1 MPPKVINI
9 ARNTSYYTL
18 ALVVQKIISFSYFI
32 IIARALG
39 PDDLGKYYFAI
50 SFTTI
55 FAILIDLGF
64 SNVLTREVAKKPEV
78 AQKYFSNILG
88 LKIPLAILTFMAV
101 AILSWVFNYP
111 SLTRML
117 ILISSISMILDSFTL
132 TFFAI
137 MRGHHN
143 LRYES
148 ISSIVFQAI
157 VLLSGVF
164 SLWLGW
170 GLVWLIA
177 TLALASSYNFIYSF
191 LVVKNK
197 TSLSLRPELDKAFV
211 KTLAAITLPFALFA
225 IFQRIYTYVD
235 SLLLASMS
243 GDYAVGIYQ
252 VAFKIIIALQF
263 LPMAF
268 AASLYP
274 AFSMYWHGNREQLAI
289 TFERSMNYLL
299 IISLPISIGIFTI
312 ADKIVLLFKSGFGE
326 AAFPLQ
332 VEIASLV
339 FVFLNFSVGAL
350 LNACDRQVVN
360 TKIIAFATVACISL
374 NWLLIPHYGALGAT
388 IADAATNTIIFILGI
403 LYVPT
408 VVKYNYGRVLKKSL
422 KILTAAALM
431 GVISHYAKEYVNIF
445 LVVIISGAVYFALLY
460 ALNVF
465 RQEDV
470 RSIIASFKKKGGE
483 AEA

>member
-1 MPPKVINI
+1 MSSKVINI

-18 ALVVQKIISFSYFI
+18 ALIIQKIVSFTYFV

-78 AQKYFSNILG
+78 AQKYLGNILG
-88 LKIPLAILTFMAV
+88 LKIPLAIMTFGIVAV
-101 AILSWVFNYP
+101 LSWVFDYP
-111 SLTRML
+111 DLTRTL
-117 ILISSISMILDSFTL
+117 ILISSISMIFDSFTL

-148 ISSIVFQAI
+148 ITSIVFQLI
-157 VLLSGVF
+157 VLASGLF
-164 SLWLGW
+164 SLWLDW
-170 GLVWLIA
+170 GLIWLVGA
-177 TLALASSYNFIYSF
+177 LALASSYNFIYSF
-191 LVVKNK
+191 SVVKLK
-197 TSLSLRPELDKAFV
+197 TDYSLRPQLDWAFIKA
-211 KTLAAITLPFALFA
+211 LGMMTLPFALFA

-235 SLLLASMS
+235 SILLSSMS

-252 VAFKIIIALQF
+252 VAFKIINALQF

-274 AFSMYWHGNREQLAI
+274 AFSSYWQSNREQLAV
-289 TFERSMNYLL
+289 TFERAMNYLL
-299 IISLPISIGIFTI
+299 IISLPISIGIVTI
-312 ADKIVLLFKSGFGE
+312 ADKVVLLFKSGYGE
-326 AAFPLQ
+326 AVLPLQ
-332 VEIASLV
+332 VTIASLV
-339 FVFLNFSVGAL
+339 FVFLNFAVGAL
-350 LNACDRQVVN
+350 LNACDKQVIN

-374 NWLLIPHYGALGAT
+374 NWLLIPQYGALGAT
-388 IADAATNTIIFILGI
+388 IADAVTNTLIFAIGI
-403 LYVPT
+403 FYIPT
-408 VVKYNYGRVLKKSL
+408 IVKYNYGKVLKNSL
-422 KILTAAALM
+422 KILFSAALM
-431 GVISHYAKEYVNIF
+431 GVISFYAKEFMNIF
-445 LVVIISGAVYFALLY
+445 LVVPLSAVVYFALLY
-460 ALNVF
+460 AMKVF

-470 RSIIASFKKKGGE
+470 ASIMASFKKKTNE
-483 AEA
+483 SEV

>member
-1 MPPKVINI
+1 MSSKVINI

-18 ALVVQKIISFSYFI
+18 ALVVQKIISFTYFV

-55 FAILIDLGF
+55 FSILIDLGF
-64 SNVLTREVAKKPEV
+64 SNVLTREVAKRQEV

-88 LKIPLAILTFMAV
+88 LKIPLSILTFVIV
-101 AILSWVFNYP
+101 AALSWILGYP
-111 SLTRML
+111 ALTRAL

-132 TFFAI
+132 SFFAI

-148 ISSIVFQAI
+148 ISSIIFQLI
-157 VLLSGVF
+157 VLLSGLL

-170 GLVWLIA
+170 GLIWLVA
-177 TLALASSYNFIYSF
+177 VLSLASAYNFFYS
-191 LVVKNK
+191 LYVVKTK
-197 TSLSLRPELDKAFV
+197 TQISLKPKLEKDFIKA
-211 KTLAAITLPFALFA
+211 LGIMTLPFALFA

-235 SLLLASMS
+235 SILLSSMS

-252 VAFKIIIALQF
+252 VAFKIINALQF

-274 AFSMYWHGNREQLAI
+274 AFSSYWHGNREQLAI
-289 TFERSMNYLL
+289 TFERAMNYLL

-312 ADKIVLLFKSGFGE
+312 ADKIVLLFKDGYGD
-326 AAFPLQ
+326 AVLPLQ
-332 VEIASLV
+332 VTIASLV

-350 LNACDRQVVN
+350 LNACDRQVIN

-388 IADAATNTIIFILGI
+388 IADAATNTLIFAIGI

-408 VVKYNYGRVLKKSL
+408 IVKYNYGKVIKNSL
-422 KILTAAALM
+422 KILASAGLM
-431 GVISHYAKEYVNIF
+431 GVISYYAKEYMNIF
-445 LVVIISGAVYFALLY
+445 LVVALSGVVYFALLY
-460 ALNVF
+460 AMKVF

-470 RSIIASFKKKGGE
+470 ASIMASFKKKTNE
-483 AEA
+483 SEI